1 MSKALALTPGAAL
14 LTRLWRMRGQ
24 DTPYLSD
31 SGEEFDS
38 EALVSFRANR
48 DPRVYQDP
56 RQSRKGERVKLHI
69 LIDCSGSMANC
80 GRGAAARGLAI
91 MAAQSAVLA
100 GIEVHPIAYGSVI
113 YQLPVVRS
121 LAHVQ
126 GLESYLNHHGSNF
139 GSTKTDRALALAYQT
154 ALADPSAAHVVLVI
168 TDGSPDLVQ
177 ISRSGGGRAEQSADG
192 RWTVRAMVETLV
204 DAGVETFGFMVSD
217 DPSLANKVKTCF
229 GPDRYAVA
237 ADDHSA
243 ALALAAV
250 VERFI

>member
-1 MSKALALTPGAAL
+1 MSNALAYSPGAAL

-24 DTPYLSD
+24 DAPYLSD

-69 LIDCSGSMANC
+69 LVDCSGSMANS
-80 GRGAAARGLAI
+80 GRGSAARGLAI

-100 GIEVHPIAYGSVI
+100 GIEVHPIAFGSAV
-113 YQLPVVRS
+113 YQLPVIRA
-121 LAHVQ
+121 LPHVQ
-126 GLESYLNHHGSNF
+126 GLENYLMTSGACL
-139 GSTKTDRALALAYQT
+139 GSTNTKDALALAYQT
-154 ALADPSAAHVVLVI
+154 ALADPRAAHIVLVI
-168 TDGSPDLVQ
+168 TDGSPDGVS
-177 ISRSGGGRAEQSADG
+177 ISKTHRNEHADG

-204 DAGVETFGFMVSD
+204 DAGVETFGFMVADCPTLS
-217 DPSLANKVKTCF
+217 SRVKTCF

>member
-24 DTPYLSD
+24 DAPYLSD
-31 SGEEFDS
+31 AGEEFDS

-69 LIDCSGSMANC
+69 LVDCSGSMANN
-80 GRGAAARGLAI
+80 GRGAAARGLAL

-100 GIEVHPIAYGSVI
+100 GIEVHPIAYGSSI

-121 LAHVQ
+121 LPHVQ
-126 GLESYLNHHGSNF
+126 GLERYLRSYGYNL
-139 GSTKTDRALALAYQT
+139 GSTHTHEALALAYQT
-154 ALADPSAAHVVLVI
+154 ALADPRAAHIVLVI
-168 TDGSPDLVQ
+168 TDGSPDGVM
-177 ISRSGGGRAEQSADG
+177 IKEAGGGHSREHADG

-237 ADDHSA
+237 PNDHAA